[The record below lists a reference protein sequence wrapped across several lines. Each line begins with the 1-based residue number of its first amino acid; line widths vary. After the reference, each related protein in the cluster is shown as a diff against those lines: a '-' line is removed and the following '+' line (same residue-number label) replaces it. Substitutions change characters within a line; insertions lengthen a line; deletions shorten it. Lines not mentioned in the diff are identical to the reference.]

1 MPNVAGGAAP
11 SPITLPH
18 KNVDDLETLRH
29 MVSTAVRVEFTTIPP
44 YLTALYS
51 ITDSSS
57 DAYQALRSV
66 VVEEMF
72 HVNQTAN
79 LLVGIGGRPS
89 FTGEAVPTYPAFLPS
104 ASRAASLP
112 YVGLYRASPS
122 VFQNVFMNIEMP
134 APFDAPAEGAQY
146 NTIGQFYKAIE
157 EGLVRCVDKYG
168 PAAVFQQAA
177 GVRQRTDIYLG
188 KFGGRALDV
197 HDLDSARFA
206 ILQIV
211 EQGEGAVDPTRPLA
225 SEEPFGAYA
234 YYGSRMDGTYGPIL
248 GTPFELSHYFK
259 FKRVV
264 DSGTFPDTFPIVS
277 NPRVADYSNDA
288 AKEAAVTFNAYYSVM
303 LKSLEKSFAPSAS
316 GHDVYFE
323 ITLPIMHAHLPQIA
337 RQLMTTPVVA
347 DGDPSVGPN
356 AAPTFEYSPTARLS
370 DVVDLVG
377 SLRQHVQPQAARVG
391 APFARAARPI
401 VPTPRPLASDPR
413 QKPQHLD
420 ELLENVRTLYRRS
433 NAAGFDL

>member
-1 MPNVAGGAAP
+1 MPNVAGPAAP
-11 SPITLPH
+11 SPIALPH
-18 KNVDDLETLRH
+18 KTVDDLETLRR

-51 ITDSSS
+51 ITDTSS

-72 HVNQTAN
+72 HVNQASN
-79 LLVGIGGRPS
+79 LLVAIGGRPT
-89 FTGEAVPTYPAFLPS
+89 FTGQAVPTYPTFLPS
-104 ASRAASLP
+104 ASRSAALP
-112 YVGLYRASPS
+112 YVGLYRASTS

-134 APFDAPAEGAQY
+134 APFDAPAEGAHY
-146 NTIGQFYKAIE
+146 KTIGQFYKAIE

-168 PAAVFQQAA
+168 PAGVFQQAT
-177 GVRQRTDIYLG
+177 GMRQRSDIYLG
-188 KFGGRALDV
+188 KFGGRAIDV

-225 SEEPFGAYA
+225 PEEPFAAYA
-234 YYGSRMDGTYGPIL
+234 YYGRRIDGTYGPIL

-277 NPRVADYSNDA
+277 NPRVAEYSNDA
-288 AKEAAVTFNAYYSVM
+288 ARKAAVTFNASYSVM
-303 LKSLEKSFAPSAS
+303 LKSLERAFALPTS

-323 ITLPIMHAHLPQIA
+323 ITLPLMHAHLPQIA
-337 RQLMTTPVVA
+337 RQLMTTPIA
-347 DGDPSVGPN
+347 EEGDPSVGPN
-356 AAPTFEYSPTARLS
+356 AAPTFEYNPAARLP

-377 SLRQHVQPQAARVG
+377 SLRQHAQRPAARVG

-401 VPTPRPLASDPR
+401 VQTPRPLASDPH
-413 QKPQHLD
+413 KPQHLD
-420 ELLENVRTLYRRS
+420 ELFENVRTLSRRS
-433 NAAGFDL
+433 DAAGFDL